1 MQAAA
6 LNRISPDAENGHLL
20 ENIPT
25 PWAKAK
31 PEERHAILSGFL
43 ECVYADLKELPR
55 WSNQAQVA
63 VHGILK
69 FMGTGSDPNVS
80 LGNRNSEPEKGSEF
94 ELTGWWRRG
103 RNDNG

>member
-1 MQAAA
+1 VQAAA

-43 ECVYADLKELPR
+43 ECVYADLKEPASVVESSPSRSSWDFKIYGHWLRPKCVVGKQKLR
-55 WSNQAQVA
+55 A
-63 VHGILK
+63 
-69 FMGTGSDPNVS
+69 
-80 LGNRNSEPEKGSEF
+80 
-94 ELTGWWRRG
+94 
-103 RNDNG
+103 

>member
-6 LNRISPDAENGHLL
+6 LNRISPHAENGHLL

-43 ECVYADLKELPR
+43 ECVYADLKEPAL
-55 WSNQAQVA
+55 V
-63 VHGILK
+63 V
-69 FMGTGSDPNVS
+69 GSSPSRSSWDFKIYGHWLRPKCVVGKQKLRAFFR
-80 LGNRNSEPEKGSEF
+80 LGV
-94 ELTGWWRRG
+94 
-103 RNDNG
+103 